1 MNNNPSLEKEKNDFK
16 GITFISIGI
25 LTIVVAI
32 AGSTY
37 AWFAV
42 SISSD
47 DNTATKNIMQG
58 ESGYTASPLSLTITH
73 NTSSS
78 VGTKK
83 LIPQTDA
90 AIQKAVTGA
99 SGKGACVDA
108 NGNAICK
115 VYTITV
121 KNNTTT
127 QYYVDGTFTLT
138 ADSMP
143 NLKWTKGTSD
153 AVGFPT
159 PSGTYNDKSTTT
171 LVSDAVLAGGASVS
185 YYVVVWISE
194 KGGPQTDS
202 GTFTGT
208 VSFTG
213 SNAAGTNT
221 GITSTIT

>member
-1 MNNNPSLEKEKNDFK
+1 MNENFIGQKNNDFK
-16 GITFISIGI
+16 GIAFISVGI

-32 AGSTY
+32 AGATY

-42 SISSD
+42 S
-47 DNTATKNIMQG
+47 ATNNNVVSG
-58 ESGYTASPLSLTITH
+58 ESGYTASALTLTVTH
-73 NTSSS
+73 STNSS

-83 LIPQTDA
+83 LIPQKDT

-127 QYYVDGTFTLT
+127 QYYVDGTFTLK

-143 NLKWTKGTSD
+143 NLKWTKGTS
-153 AVGFPT
+153 ATAGFPSPT
-159 PSGTYNDKSTTT
+159 GTYNTKANTG
-171 LVSDAVLAGGASVS
+171 LVSDVVLAGGASAS

-194 KGGPQTDS
+194 ANAAQTDS

-208 VSFTG
+208 VTFTG
-213 SNAAGTNT
+213 SNAAGSST
-221 GITSTIT
+221 GITSTITS

>member
-1 MNNNPSLEKEKNDFK
+1 MNENFIGQKNNDFK
-16 GITFISIGI
+16 GIAFISVGI

-32 AGSTY
+32 AGATY

-42 SISSD
+42 S
-47 DNTATKNIMQG
+47 ATNNNVVSG
-58 ESGYTASPLSLTITH
+58 ESGYTASALTLTVTH
-73 NTSSS
+73 STNSS

-83 LIPQTDA
+83 LIPQKDA
-90 AIQKAVTGA
+90 AIQNAVTGA
-99 SGKGACVDA
+99 NGKGACVDA

-143 NLKWTKGTSD
+143 NLKWTKGTS
-153 AVGFPT
+153 ATAGFPS
-159 PSGTYNDKSTTT
+159 PAGTYNTKANTG
-171 LVSDAVLAGGASVS
+171 LVSDVVLAGGATAS

-194 KGGPQTDS
+194 ANAAQTDS

-208 VSFTG
+208 VTFTG
-213 SNAAGTNT
+213 SNAAGSST
-221 GITSTIT
+221 GITSTITS

>member
-1 MNNNPSLEKEKNDFK
+1 MNENFIGQKNNDFK
-16 GITFISIGI
+16 GIAFISVGI

-32 AGSTY
+32 AGATY

-42 SISSD
+42 S
-47 DNTATKNIMQG
+47 ATNNNVVSG
-58 ESGYTASPLSLTITH
+58 ESGYTASALTLTVTH
-73 NTSSS
+73 STNSS

-83 LIPQTDA
+83 LIPQKDT
-90 AIQKAVTGA
+90 AIQNAVTGA

-143 NLKWTKGTSD
+143 NLKWTKGTS
-153 AVGFPT
+153 ATAGFPSPT
-159 PSGTYNDKSTTT
+159 GTYNTKANTG
-171 LVSDAVLAGGASVS
+171 LVSDVVLAGGASAS

-194 KGGPQTDS
+194 ANAAQTDS

-208 VSFTG
+208 VTFTG
-213 SNAAGTNT
+213 SNAAGSST
-221 GITSTIT
+221 GITSTITS